1 MTEAEIKPQSQ
12 PQLQFYEHRIYEG
25 IYEIFESELVEI
37 GRYIAFTED
46 NLQTYSNKIHELHLR
61 VCSEMENILKIVI
74 HKHFVDEKNLKIE
87 WENKKSSFLNEQD
100 RSVYAV
106 LKSKLNREREKDL
119 DKILYGF
126 PDFSFY
132 FSIACKK
139 FRLDQKVVQ
148 FLSGLTNSE
157 QLNILQPFEQGERT
171 KMGYSSSNK
180 N

>member
-132 FSIACKK
+132 F
-139 FRLDQKVVQ
+139 
-148 FLSGLTNSE
+148 
-157 QLNILQPFEQGERT
+157 
-171 KMGYSSSNK
+171 
-180 N
+180 